1 MEDGFQESEL
11 EASLKRAF
19 IDKKAKIL
27 IVDYETMGNLFLMK
41 SLSLGLKKGL
51 ISQREPIDGDKIL
64 GEGQGQ
70 YYAVT
75 YHLTEQGREYFW
87 AK

>member
-1 MEDGFQESEL
+1 MEDGFQESKL

-19 IDKKAKIL
+19 VDKKAKTL
-27 IVDYETMGNLFLMK
+27 IADYETMGNLFLMK

-64 GEGQGQ
+64 GEGQQ
-70 YYAVT
+70 CYVVI
-75 YHLTEQGREYFW
+75 YHLTEQGKKYFGVSE
-87 AK
+87 